1 MKSGFPGELGAQV
14 EKLVKPFGSSGNLQ
28 AYNSDPSALRSGN
41 KKEGA
46 LTAGVA
52 MTDAAVGAVEEK
64 ERPVIG
70 VLSKW
75 VNLGR
80 GWGPRLFV
88 LEEVSADGR
97 RATRYGMLQS
107 SEAFVTTNGLLM
119 SRYELLQST
128 H

>member
-1 MKSGFPGELGAQV
+1 MKSAASGELGLSA

-28 AYNSDPSALRSGN
+28 AYHSDPSALRSGT
-41 KKEGA
+41 KKEGSGKSPIA
-46 LTAGVA
+46 I
-52 MTDAAVGAVEEK
+52 TDAAVEEK

-88 LEEVSADGR
+88 LEEVRADGR
-97 RATRYGMLQS
+97 RPP
-107 SEAFVTTNGLLM
+107 VTVQDAA
-119 SRYELLQST
+119 EF
-128 H
+128 